1 MSQVNLKLFRETSKR
16 ALTIGGLSLAVVLM
30 IGAAAFAGSLGKR
43 VAHDKSR
50 SWKHPQV
57 HEVVDVDH
65 PQAFAVKIRANPA
78 RPLDWDY
85 KLECYRRHGTRIWAR
100 QARLSRRIHRSCKKF
115 HPTMRHPHD
124 CTLTADATYDTR
136 QHGRL
141 VLNLYAKK

>member
-1 MSQVNLKLFRETSKR
+1 VKR
-16 ALTIGGLSLAVVLM
+16 VLTTGGISLAVVLM

-43 VAHDKSR
+43 VAHDESH
-50 SWKHPQV
+50 SWKHPEV
-57 HEVVDVDH
+57 HAVSDVDH
-65 PQAFAVKIRANPA
+65 PRAFAVKIRANPA

-85 KLECYRRHGTRIWAR
+85 KLECYRRHGTRISGEAGSLD
-100 QARLSRRIHRSCKKF
+100 QKDPPVVMRL

-141 VLNLYAKK
+141 VLSLYAKK